1 MKLTEEQQAV
11 VNHRRGHARVAAV
24 AGAGKTTT
32 MVARVLHLL
41 ARGVPVRRILVLMF
55 NRAARE
61 DFTAKLVT
69 LAPSGQP
76 LPEVR
81 TFHSIGHRLSLSLT
95 RWGRLQ
101 PRELLAADWQRELL
115 LRQAAMLALEG
126 VGGSTREAA
135 LEADRIEALGSFC
148 ELVKA
153 EMAAP
158 GEFYER
164 FDFGPDTAHF
174 VEAFDRLEALLE
186 QHGRMTY
193 ADLLYRPLRCLE
205 ADSDARE
212 RVQGFLD
219 HVIIDEY
226 QDINEAQQR
235 LLAMLAGQRAEIMA
249 VGDANQC
256 IYEWRGARPDYML
269 ERFAATFGAATDYPL
284 TMTFRHGHALALTAN
299 HAIRANRRRPDQLC
313 LAADDNPRTSI
324 DVGQGGTRLVEE
336 LVAWQQDGRGLNQ
349 ACVLVRSWALSVS
362 VQLQLLRAGI
372 PFRLAREDRFVF
384 RLPLVQALAGY
395 LRLARDPR
403 LLQDPSHLLL
413 LLSQPTPFVARERLQ
428 TLAVRLAESQRWPER
443 HDPLLTS
450 LKPMQRRN
458 LKRRWE
464 LLCELPR
471 LAGLPPARLL
481 ELVVERLDAEKVLKR
496 AAARREKGEEDVRL
510 LDVLIEQADDLA
522 QASEDFIDLLRR
534 PVGNREDGVLI
545 TTVHG
550 AKGLEWPLV
559 ALWGVNEEDFP
570 HYSKENPLDE
580 ERLEEERRLFYVA
593 ITRARERLLM
603 LHDGGEHRPSRFL
616 DESAWQDGNRIER
629 ALHAGEQEPL
639 SVAAPRLVERYLT
652 ALNVSLPV
660 EAARET
666 ATGVASSAVGYQVRA
681 LYRRGQHIHHDVF
694 GSGEI
699 LVVEGDPDN
708 PVIEVHFVH
717 AGRRRLIARRAPLE
731 LLEARAAP

>member
-1 MKLTEEQQAV
+1 MRLTAEQRAV
-11 VNHRRGHARVAAV
+11 VEHIGGHARVAAV

-41 ARGVPVRRILVLMF
+41 AQGVAARRILVLMF

-61 DFTAKLVT
+61 DFSSKLMA
-69 LAPSGQP
+69 LAPRGQA

-81 TFHSIGHRLSLSLT
+81 TFHSIGHRLTQSLI
-95 RWGRLQ
+95 RWGRL
-101 PRELLAADWQRELL
+101 PSRELLSADWQRERL
-115 LRQAAMLALEG
+115 LRQAVLLTLGEADDSA
-126 VGGSTREAA
+126 REAA
-135 LEADRIEALGSFC
+135 LEPDRLEALSHFC

-153 EMAAP
+153 EMETP
-158 GEFYER
+158 GNLYER
-164 FDFGPDTAHF
+164 LDFGSDTRHF
-174 VEAFDRLEALLE
+174 VEAYEQLEALLE
-186 QHGRMTY
+186 QHGQMTY

-205 ADSDARE
+205 VDGEARG

-219 HVIIDEY
+219 YVIVDEY

-235 LLAMLAGQRAEIMA
+235 LLAMLAGAHAEVMA

-284 TMTFRHGHALALTAN
+284 STTFRHGHALALTAN
-299 HAIRANRRRPDQLC
+299 HAIRGNRRRPDQLC
-313 LAADDNPRTSI
+313 LAAPDNPRTTLG
-324 DVGQGGTRLVEE
+324 VGQGGARLVEE
-336 LVAWQQDGRGLNQ
+336 LTDWQRQGRSLDQ
-349 ACVLVRSWALSVS
+349 VCVLVRSWALSVS
-362 VQLQLLRAGI
+362 AQLQLLRAGI

-403 LLQDPSHLLL
+403 LLHDPGHLLL

-428 TLAVRLAESQRWPER
+428 TLALQLSQSQRWPER
-443 HDPLLTS
+443 HDPLLAS

-471 LAGLPPARLL
+471 MAKLPPARLL

-510 LDVLIEQADDLA
+510 LDVLIEQAEELA
-522 QASEDFIDLLRR
+522 QSPEDFIDLLNR
-534 PVGNREDGVLI
+534 PVENRADGVLI

-559 ALWGVNEEDFP
+559 ALWGANEEDFP
-570 HYSKENPLDE
+570 HYSRDNPLDE

-616 DESAWQDGNRIER
+616 AESAWQDGNRIAGAIHEGAQETQR
-629 ALHAGEQEPL
+629 VEEPALVQ
-639 SVAAPRLVERYLT
+639 RYLD
-652 ALNVSLPV
+652 ALDVSLPLELAEGAHV
-660 EAARET
+660 AERDTNYKAAMR
-666 ATGVASSAVGYQVRA
+666 
-681 LYRRGQHIHHDVF
+681 YRPGDKLRHEVF
-694 GSGEI
+694 GDGEI

-708 PVIEVHFVH
+708 PVIDVRFVH

-731 LLEARAAP
+731 ILQGEPTA